1 MLPLFRLES
10 GTPLT
15 GSKMNII
22 MKQLLG
28 PFTDPTVGFFATHSF
43 RIGIASMLGQAGFE
57 DQEIM
62 ATGRWSSR
70 VFERYLKLARTKRQL
85 AHKSISRLKQLNC

>member
-1 MLPLFRLES
+1 
-10 GTPLT
+10 
-15 GSKMNII
+15 MNIV

-28 PFTDPTVGFFATHSF
+28 PFTDPTIGFFGTHSF
-43 RIGIASMLGQAGFE
+43 RIGIASMLGQIGFE

-85 AHKSISRLKQLNC
+85 AHKSISKLKQLNC